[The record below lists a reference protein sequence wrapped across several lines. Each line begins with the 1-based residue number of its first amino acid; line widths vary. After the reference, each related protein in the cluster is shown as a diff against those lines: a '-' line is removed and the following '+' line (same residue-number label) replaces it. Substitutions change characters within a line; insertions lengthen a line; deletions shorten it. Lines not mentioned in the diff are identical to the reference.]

1 MEEVKVRKS
10 GEAYFLKLPSDMEN
24 IKNFVISPSEDNTL
38 ILAPKGSKF
47 ANILESLNMF
57 SEDIFEDWEEDKI

>member
-1 MEEVKVRKS
+1 MEELKVKKS
-10 GEAYFLKLPSDMEN
+10 GGAYFVKFPSDMEN
-24 IKNFVISPSEDNTL
+24 IKNFVISPAEDNTL

-57 SEDIFEDWEEDKI
+57 SDDIFEDWEEDKI